1 MTGIDDRIRLRL
13 AIVGAIV
20 LAMLGV
26 LIARLWFLQVLSG
39 STYANAAEHNRV
51 RIVAVEAPRGRILD
65 DKGRVLVKNRTAL
78 AVGMARDD
86 LPKTMV
92 GKVLRRALVEEE
104 KAKQT
109 K

>member
-1 MTGIDDRIRLRL
+1 MTGIDDRIRLRI

-86 LPKTMV
+86 LPKSS
-92 GKVLRRALVEEE
+92 KAALTL
-104 KAKQT
+104 KKRLA
-109 K
+109 